1 MPVLVSRARDAGA
14 HGRLAAMR
22 SLFAA
27 ETIEDSNRAVA
38 TYVAPTVI
46 SRQAARGGFGDTHM
60 PIRARNTAS
69 PFGSLTTTS
78 IGRS

>member
-1 MPVLVSRARDAGA
+1 MPVLVSRDRDAGA

-38 TYVAPTVI
+38 TYVAPTTRRRVGHADG
-46 SRQAARGGFGDTHM
+46 SMSAAGTPTITSANHS
-60 PIRARNTAS
+60 A
-69 PFGSLTTTS
+69 GSS
-78 IGRS
+78 CAWR

>member
-38 TYVAPTVI
+38 TYVAPTKLRAEGHADG
-46 SRQAARGGFGDTHM
+46 SMSAAGTPTITPATHSAGLSCAW
-60 PIRARNTAS
+60 R
-69 PFGSLTTTS
+69 
-78 IGRS
+78 

>member
-1 MPVLVSRARDAGA
+1 MAFVLAPTESAGT
-14 HGRLAAMR
+14 L
-22 SLFAA
+22 
-27 ETIEDSNRAVA
+27 ERAVA

-46 SRQAARGGFGDTHM
+46 SCQAARGGFGDTHM